1 MLISGIISAGAK
13 ISGAVSGSG
22 TIGGQIGKAQ
32 NVYVR
37 ELDFKNRME
46 FPNIGKE
53 NMIYVALDEHAAY
66 IFDGEQ
72 NVYHCIGRDYREIG
86 AIQCG
91 LRED

>member
-32 NVYVR
+32 NVR
-37 ELDFKNRME
+37 ELVFKNRFE
-46 FPNIGKE
+46 FPNIGKADRLY
-53 NMIYVALDEHAAY
+53 IALDEKAVY

-72 NVYHCIGRDYREIG
+72 NVYRCVGRDYREVD

-91 LRED
+91 LKEE